1 MEKPTTTQKD
11 SKPSNISTDS
21 LKINV
26 KELEELLGEEQF
38 AGLTH
43 EEALVELEKRLDSR
57 RWRLDNLYYITN
69 EAGEVLQFK
78 MKYAQKLLFL
88 GMWYC
93 NIILKSRQHGI
104 TTFICILYLD
114 TCLFNSNI
122 SAAIIAHNK
131 EDAKDFFNKKV
142 RFAYDNLPAWL
153 REAIPAQTDA
163 VGVLAFGNGS
173 SLRVTTSGR
182 SGTYQLVHISE
193 FGKMCAKF
201 PAKAE
206 EVITGTL
213 NTVHPKQI
221 VTIES
226 TAEGR
231 EGRFYEMCADAIK
244 MQDEGRDLGLMDYK
258 FFFFGAPENDL
269 NYIDTPVPI
278 PARLDNYFDEQEAK
292 AGHPLDKEFKYW
304 YVSKEKT
311 QGELMKREH
320 PLSHIEAFE
329 QSMLGSYYVREMTDA
344 RKGKRICSVPYKD
357 GSLVHTFWDL
367 GFNEMTAIWF
377 IQMIGREVHVIDYYE
392 NSGEGMMHYADY
404 LKNRKD
410 REGNNYRYGE
420 WWAPHDI
427 MVHEYTAGK
436 TRIDMAREVGISFQV
451 GAKTSKPSQIQAVR
465 NMLPLCWFDL
475 ERCDIGIARLD
486 AYRKEWN
493 DRLGCW
499 RDTPLKNDD
508 THGADAFAVAALEL
522 RGVQNWH
529 EGPPINSKE
538 RKATEQALQDP
549 GGWT

>member
-1 MEKPTTTQKD
+1 MEKSTAIKKSPTPLIT
-11 SKPSNISTDS
+11 SKDS

-26 KELEELLGEEQF
+26 KELEEVLGEEQF
-38 AGLTH
+38 ANMTY
-43 EEALVELEKRLDSR
+43 EEALESLSKKLKSR

-69 EAGEVLQFK
+69 EAGEVLKFK

-88 GMWYC
+88 GFWYC

-122 SAAIIAHNK
+122 SGAIIAHNK
-131 EDAKDFFNKKV
+131 DDAKDFFHKKIK
-142 RFAYDNLPAWL
+142 FAYDRLPGWL
-153 REAIPAQTDA
+153 KKLNTAKTDA
-163 VGVLAFGNGS
+163 VGVLAFSNGS

-213 NTVHPKQI
+213 NTVHPGQLI
-221 VTIES
+221 TIES

-231 EGRFYEMCADAIK
+231 EGRFYEMCNDAIK
-244 MQDEGRDLGLMDYK
+244 AMIEGRTLGLMDYK

-278 PARLDNYFDEQEAK
+278 VDRMGKYFDEQEAK
-292 AGHPLDKEFKYW
+292 SKRKLDDEFKYW

-320 PLSHIEAFE
+320 PLSYQEAFE
-329 QSMLGSYYVREMTDA
+329 QSMMGAYYVRQMTDV
-344 RKGKRICSVPYKD
+344 RKGKRICKVPYKD
-357 GSLVHTFWDL
+357 GTMVHTFWDL
-367 GFNEMTAIWF
+367 GFNELTAIWF
-377 IQMIGREVHVIDYYE
+377 IQQIGREVHVIDYYE
-392 NSGEGMMHYADY
+392 NSGEGLLHYADY
-404 LKNRKD
+404 LRNRKD

-436 TRIDMAREVGISFQV
+436 TRIDMARQAGISFQV
-451 GAKTSKPSQIQAVR
+451 GSKTSKPSQIQAVR
-465 NMLPLCWFDL
+465 NMLPLCWFDE
-475 ERCDIGIARLD
+475 ERCDKGISRLD
-486 AYRKEWN
+486 GYRKEWN

-499 RDTPLKNDD
+499 RDTPMGNDD
-508 THGADAFAVAALEL
+508 SHGADAFAVAALEL
-522 RGVQNWH
+522 KGIFNWH
-529 EGPPINSKE
+529 EGPPVNVEE
-538 RKATEQALQDP
+538 RKETERSMENP
-549 GGWT
+549 IGWT